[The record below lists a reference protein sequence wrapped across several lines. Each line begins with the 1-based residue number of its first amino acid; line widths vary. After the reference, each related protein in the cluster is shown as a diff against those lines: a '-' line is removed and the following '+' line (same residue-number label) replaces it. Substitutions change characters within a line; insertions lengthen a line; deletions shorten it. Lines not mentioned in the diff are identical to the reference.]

1 MKNLQKINKYFLNK
15 LIFMFIIILYSNN
28 LLSSENIIIF
38 KINNKAF
45 TSLDYD
51 IRVQY
56 LDFVGNNEN
65 LNQEIILNDFISANI
80 FFEYYLRTNSSEDFN
95 EKVIEIFNNIKKINK
110 ENKKEKNYNITEDE
124 ILYNLK
130 LDFIRKSIIENLLN
144 SKLEELNK
152 STNDIDLL
160 YNFNLKY
167 INFESEL
174 NEEIINRIERLN
186 KINIESIKSI
196 LNESNINYFIKEQEI
211 NNIYKIDSRI
221 RDKILSNQRYLF
233 IKKDKQISI
242 LLIGKSFETFD
253 SLIANIYSIK
263 SKKNIDK
270 NDLLCDKLKLNKNQ
284 NVISKDYSFNKLN
297 NKLKNNLVNI
307 NDFIKLNNDNDNDEN
322 IYVVLCDIKFDKKK
336 LQNLN
341 INKMISSNVTD
352 IENKFISKYSKVFN
366 LVIMN
371 E

>member
-1 MKNLQKINKYFLNK
+1 MKNLKQINKYFLNK
-15 LIFMFIIILYSNN
+15 LILIFIIILYSNN
-28 LLSSENIIIF
+28 LISSENIIIF
-38 KINNKAF
+38 KINDKAF

-65 LNQEIILNDFISANI
+65 LNQEIVLNDFISANL
-80 FFEYYLRTNSSEDFN
+80 FFEYYLRTNSNENFN
-95 EKVIEIFNNIKKINK
+95 EKVNEIFNNIKKINK
-110 ENKKEKNYNITEDE
+110 ENKKEKNYNITKDE

-130 LDFIRKSIIENLLN
+130 LDFIRKSILENLLN
-144 SKLEELNK
+144 SKLQELNK
-152 STNDIDLL
+152 SANDIDLL

-167 INFESEL
+167 INFESEV
-174 NEEIINRIERLN
+174 NEQIINRIERLK

-196 LNESNINYFIKEQEI
+196 LNESNINYFIKEKNI
-211 NNIYKIDSRI
+211 NNINKIDSRI
-221 RDKILSNQRYLF
+221 REKILSNHKYLY
-233 IKKDKQISI
+233 IKKNKQISLI
-242 LLIGKSFETFD
+242 LIRKSFETFD
-253 SLIANIYSIK
+253 SLIATIYSIK
-263 SKKNIDK
+263 SKKNINR
-270 NDLLCDKLKLNKNQ
+270 NDLLCDNLKLIKDQQ

-297 NKLKNNLVNI
+297 NKLKKNLVNI
-307 NDFIKLNNDNDNDEN
+307 NDFIKLNDDNDEN

-341 INKMISSNVTD
+341 INKLINSNVTD
-352 IENKFISKYSKVFN
+352 IENNFISKYSKVFN

>member
-1 MKNLQKINKYFLNK
+1 MKNLKKINKYFLNK
-15 LIFMFIIILYSNN
+15 LILIFIIILYSNN
-28 LLSSENIIIF
+28 LISSENIIIF
-38 KINNKAF
+38 KINDKAF

-65 LNQEIILNDFISANI
+65 LNQEIVLNDFISANL
-80 FFEYYLRTNSSEDFN
+80 FFEYYLRTNSNENFN
-95 EKVIEIFNNIKKINK
+95 EKVNEIFNNIKKINK
-110 ENKKEKNYNITEDE
+110 ENKKEQNYSITKDE

-130 LDFIRKSIIENLLN
+130 LDFIRKSILENLLN
-144 SKLEELNK
+144 SKLRELNK

-167 INFESEL
+167 INFESEV
-174 NEEIINRIERLN
+174 NKEIFNRIERL
-186 KINIESIKSI
+186 KIINIESIKSI
-196 LNESNINYFIKEQEI
+196 LNELNINYFIKEKNI
-211 NNIYKIDSRI
+211 NNINKIDSRI
-221 RDKILSNQRYLF
+221 REKILSNHKYLY
-233 IKKDKQISI
+233 IKKNKQISLI
-242 LLIGKSFETFD
+242 LIGKSFETFD
-253 SLIANIYSIK
+253 SLVATIYSIK
-263 SKKNIDK
+263 SKKNINR
-270 NDLLCDKLKLNKNQ
+270 NDLLCDNLKLIKDQQ

-307 NDFIKLNNDNDNDEN
+307 NDFIKLNDDNDEN

-341 INKMISSNVTD
+341 INKLINSNVTD
-352 IENKFISKYSKVFN
+352 IENNFISKYSKVFN

>member
-1 MKNLQKINKYFLNK
+1 MKNLKQINKYFLNK
-15 LIFMFIIILYSNN
+15 LILIFIIILYSNN
-28 LLSSENIIIF
+28 LISSENIIIF
-38 KINNKAF
+38 KINDKAF

-65 LNQEIILNDFISANI
+65 LNQEIVLNDFISANL
-80 FFEYYLRTNSSEDFN
+80 FFEYYLRTNSNENFN
-95 EKVIEIFNNIKKINK
+95 EKVNEIFNNIKKINK
-110 ENKKEKNYNITEDE
+110 ENKKEQNYNITKDE

-130 LDFIRKSIIENLLN
+130 LDFIRKSILENLLN
-144 SKLEELNK
+144 SKLQELNK
-152 STNDIDLL
+152 SANDIDLL

-167 INFESEL
+167 INFESEV
-174 NEEIINRIERLN
+174 NEQIINRIERLK

-196 LNESNINYFIKEQEI
+196 LNESNINYFIKEKNI
-211 NNIYKIDSRI
+211 NNINKIDSRI
-221 RDKILSNQRYLF
+221 REKILSNHKYLY
-233 IKKDKQISI
+233 IKKNKQISLI
-242 LLIGKSFETFD
+242 LIGKSFETFD
-253 SLIANIYSIK
+253 SLIATIYSIK
-263 SKKNIDK
+263 SKKNINR
-270 NDLLCDKLKLNKNQ
+270 NDLLCDNLKLIKDQQ

-297 NKLKNNLVNI
+297 NKLKKNLVNI
-307 NDFIKLNNDNDNDEN
+307 NDFIKLNDDNDEN

-341 INKMISSNVTD
+341 INKLINSNVTD
-352 IENKFISKYSKVFN
+352 IENNFISKYSKVFN

>member
-1 MKNLQKINKYFLNK
+1 MKNLKKINKYFLNK
-15 LIFMFIIILYSNN
+15 LILIFIIIIYSNN
-28 LLSSENIIIF
+28 LVSSENIIIF
-38 KINNKAF
+38 KINDKAF

-65 LNQEIILNDFISANI
+65 LNQEIILNDFISANL

-297 NKLKNNLVNI
+297 NKLKKNLVNI